1 MGLQAYRRL
10 VERAGP
16 ANRYGS
22 RHNGYARWRGKGGP
36 GITVTRAWII
46 EIITINRIRQTG
58 RAGAAR
64 DKSDCRD

>member
-1 MGLQAYRRL
+1 MALQAYQSP

-22 RHNGYARWRGKGGP
+22 RYNGYARLRAKGGP
-36 GITVTRAWII
+36 VITVTRAWII
-46 EIITINRIRQTG
+46 EIITITRIRQTG

-64 DKSDCRD
+64 DKSDCRE

>member
-1 MGLQAYRRL
+1 MDLQAYRRL
-10 VERAGP
+10 VERVGP

-22 RHNGYARWRGKGGP
+22 RHNGYARLRGKSGP

-46 EIITINRIRQTG
+46 EIITITRIRQTG

>member
-1 MGLQAYRRL
+1 MGLQAY
-10 VERAGP
+10 EDSWKGRARP
-16 ANRYGS
+16 TVTAL
-22 RHNGYARWRGKGGP
+22 

-46 EIITINRIRQTG
+46 EIITITRIRQTG